1 MLATLVTTSSA
12 IVVVPCSL
20 CSVESPFAA
29 AAGVFAKLEAVFSSA
44 IVRSSSA
51 ELVRRGLSRISCSEI
66 VPRFHEPETDAD
78 PTSPRPTQQAPSGGE
93 PTFRFPY
100 SAGLQPVEAVRE
112 VPVVHGWESSPSST
126 STTGTS
132 RWSAEIRGE
141 PPVDDGD
148 HRAAAR
154 GGDASAANRR
164 LAGRESCTRHY
175 MGMSIGGRT
184 WKNERIPKVRRRRTA
199 NPLPATPRQA
209 RQQSRPRSGNVRWK
223 RAARR
228 TPHRQRNRASVLH

>member
-100 SAGLQPVEAVRE
+100 SGPTTSGSSSRSSRRSWLGIQSVQQLDDRHVQVE
-112 VPVVHGWESSPSST
+112 
-126 STTGTS
+126 
-132 RWSAEIRGE
+132 RG
-141 PPVDDGD
+141 D
-148 HRAAAR
+148 
-154 GGDASAANRR
+154 
-164 LAGRESCTRHY
+164 T
-175 MGMSIGGRT
+175 
-184 WKNERIPKVRRRRTA
+184 
-199 NPLPATPRQA
+199 
-209 RQQSRPRSGNVRWK
+209 
-223 RAARR
+223 
-228 TPHRQRNRASVLH
+228 